1 MIDLSWNWI
10 PSHCEWIRSKRSIED
25 KCCSK
30 SIFECG
36 RPVPRYRPRRE
47 DRARSFCD
55 PENILLS
62 VVAADSVGT
71 AVGSRCCHRND
82 RKTKRE
88 PRTRLGVNLIFYSA
102 ARSWCA
108 FYLHVRAGPS
118 NVWVSSDRGT
128 APLRVWNRRHAME
141 KSDRPSSRSPPRSA
155 LHHPL
160 LSRSPFSRI
169 GRIHLESRTSRP
181 GP

>member
-1 MIDLSWNWI
+1 M
-10 PSHCEWIRSKRSIED
+10 CEIGYLRVSSRYGRREASRTSAAQSRSSNAGDRSRGIGQD
-25 KCCSK
+25 
-30 SIFECG
+30 G
-36 RPVPRYRPRRE
+36 RE
-47 DRARSFCD
+47 DRAGSFCAD
-55 PENILLS
+55 PEDILLS

-118 NVWVSSDRGT
+118 DVWVSSDRGT

-141 KSDRPSSRSPPRSA
+141 KSDRPSSHSPPRPA